1 MGDKKNLN
9 RITELQFLE
18 NYVNSHK
25 ANFISVYCRYKIDKT
40 LLIKKIFGVLFDF
53 NMTCIYKNEKNDKLT
68 NINYLINKY
77 YGVYYLLVNSYM
89 GRFTQPQD

>member
-9 RITELQFLE
+9 RITELQFFE

-25 ANFISVYCRYKIDKT
+25 ANFISVYCRHKIDKI
-40 LLIKKIFGVLFDF
+40 LLIKKIFDVLFDF
-53 NMTCIYKNEKNDKLT
+53 YMTCIYKNAKNDKLI

-77 YGVYYLLVNSYM
+77 YGVYHLLVNICM
-89 GRFTQPQD
+89 ARFTQPQD